1 MPVPNGDAVKIL
13 MVSLDFPPTVGG
25 ISAHVYELSRALRDL
40 GQRVCV
46 ISRQLPSQTDAFVKR
61 ESMDIY
67 RLRLRWAAPLYGGQ
81 INRFIH
87 KKLPEIQPDI
97 IHVHGMAPLEG
108 YNITGVPLVYTNHT
122 SGYLQRIQK
131 GGFRRMAL
139 LRRLF
144 EKPQLF
150 LAPSRELL
158 EVPFPIA
165 AEKAYIP
172 NGVDAKKYHF
182 DGRARSE
189 MRSSLG
195 LSDDHVLG
203 ILTRR
208 LVAKNGV
215 IHLARATRLL
225 NNDRLRLLLIGDGP
239 ESDDV
244 SACLEQY
251 FADRFTMLGAKN
263 HDDIIPYYSAADF
276 SILPSLMEATS
287 ISGLEAMATSLPLVG
302 TRVGGIPDLIEEGK
316 NGFLCNPADDKD
328 LAEKIDTLL
337 AADLKAFGAHS
348 RQMVED
354 NFAWPKIA
362 RRTLAAYETVV

>member
-1 MPVPNGDAVKIL
+1 MKIL

-25 ISAHVYELSRALRDL
+25 ISAHVYELSRALCDL

-46 ISRQLPSQTDAFVKR
+46 ISRQLPSQSDAFVKR

-81 INRFIH
+81 INRFIQ
-87 KKLPEIQPDI
+87 KKLPEIQPDL

-108 YNITGVPLVYTNHT
+108 YSIKGVPLVYTNHT

-131 GGFRRMAL
+131 GGIRRMAL
-139 LRRLF
+139 LRRSF
-144 EKPQLF
+144 EKAQLF

-158 EVPFPIA
+158 EVPFPISA
-165 AEKAYIP
+165 AKEYIP

-182 DGRARSE
+182 DARARSDI
-189 MRSSLG
+189 RSALG
-195 LSDDHVLG
+195 LGDDHVLG

-208 LVAKNGV
+208 LVPKNGV

-225 NNDRLRLLLIGDGP
+225 NDPRLRLLLIGDGT
-239 ESDDV
+239 EYGDV
-244 SACLEQY
+244 STCLEQN
-251 FADRFTMLGAKN
+251 FENRFTMLGAKN

-302 TRVGGIPDLIEEGK
+302 TRVGGIPDLIEDGK
-316 NGFLCNPADDKD
+316 NGFLCNPEDDQD
-328 LAEKIDTLL
+328 LAEKINTLL
-337 AADLKAFGAHS
+337 GVDLKAFGAHS
-348 RQMVED
+348 RNMVEN
-354 NFAWPKIA
+354 NFAWPQIA
-362 RRTLAAYETVV
+362 HRTLKAYETVL

>member
-1 MPVPNGDAVKIL
+1 MKIL

-25 ISAHVYELSRALRDL
+25 IAAHVYELSRAMCDL
-40 GQRVCV
+40 GHRVC
-46 ISRQLPSQTDAFVKR
+46 IITRQLPGQADAFVKR

-87 KKLPEIQPDI
+87 KRLPEIQPDI

-108 YNITGVPLVYTNHT
+108 YSIKGVPLVYTNHT
-122 SGYLQRIQK
+122 SGYLGRIQK
-131 GGFRRMAL
+131 GGIRRMAL

-144 EKPQLF
+144 EKPRLF

-158 EVPFPIA
+158 EVPFPIT

-172 NGVDAKKYHF
+172 NGVDAKKYHL
-182 DGRARSE
+182 DARARSSI
-189 MRSSLG
+189 RSSLG
-195 LSDDHVLG
+195 LRDDHVLG

-208 LVAKNGV
+208 LVPKNGV
-215 IHLARATRLL
+215 IYLARATRFLS
-225 NNDRLRLLLIGDGP
+225 DERLRLLLIGDGP
-239 ESDDV
+239 EFDDV
-244 SACLEQY
+244 AAMLDQHFEN
-251 FADRFTMLGAKN
+251 RFTMLGAKS
-263 HDDIIPYYSAADF
+263 HEEIIPYYSAADF

-302 TRVGGIPDLIEEGK
+302 TRVGGIPDLIDDGS
-316 NGFLCNPADDKD
+316 NGFLCNPVDDED

-337 AADLKAFGAHS
+337 GVDLKAFGAHS
-348 RQMVED
+348 RQMVEND
-354 NFAWPKIA
+354 FAWPQIA
-362 RRTLAAYETVV
+362 RTTLKAYETVL

>member
-1 MPVPNGDAVKIL
+1 MKIL

-25 ISAHVYELSRALRDL
+25 IAAHVYELSRALAEL
-40 GQRVCV
+40 GHRVCV
-46 ISRQLPSQTDAFVKR
+46 ISRQLPSQKDSFVKR
-61 ESMDIY
+61 ESIDIY
-67 RLRLRWAAPLYGGQ
+67 RVRLRWAAPLYGGQ

-108 YNITGVPLVYTNHT
+108 YNIKGIPLAYTNHT

-131 GGFRRMAL
+131 GGIRRMAL

-144 EKPQLF
+144 AKPELF

-158 EVPFPIA
+158 EVPFPITA
-165 AEKAYIP
+165 RKTYIP
-172 NGVDAKKYHF
+172 NGVDSRKYRF
-182 DGRARSE
+182 DAQARSE
-189 MRSSLG
+189 LRSSLKLG
-195 LSDDHVLG
+195 DDHILG

-215 IHLARATRLL
+215 IHLARATRFLSG
-225 NNDRLRLLLIGDGP
+225 DRLRLLLIGDGA
-239 ESDDV
+239 ESDAV
-244 SACLEQY
+244 SATLQQN
-251 FADRFTMLGAKN
+251 FAGRYTMLGAQS
-263 HDDIIPYYSAADF
+263 HDAIIPYYSAADF

-302 TRVGGIPDLIEEGK
+302 TRVGGIPDLIEDGK
-316 NGFLCNPADDKD
+316 NGFLCEPANDED
-328 LAEKIDTLL
+328 LADKIKKLL
-337 AADLKAFGAHS
+337 GIDLKAFGARS

-354 NFAWPKIA
+354 NFAWPQIA
-362 RRTLAAYETVV
+362 RRTLQAYETVL

>member
-1 MPVPNGDAVKIL
+1 

-25 ISAHVYELSRALRDL
+25 IAAHVYELSRAICDL
-40 GQRVCV
+40 GHRVCV
-46 ISRQLPSQTDAFVKR
+46 ITRQLPSQTDAFVKR

-81 INRFIH
+81 INRFIQ

-108 YNITGVPLVYTNHT
+108 YSIKGLPLVYTNHT
-122 SGYLQRIQK
+122 SGYLERVRK

-158 EVPFPIA
+158 EVPFPIT

-172 NGVDAKKYHF
+172 NGVDAKRYHF
-182 DGRARSE
+182 DARARSDL
-189 MRSSLG
+189 RSTLG
-195 LSDDHVLG
+195 LRDEHVLG

-208 LVAKNGV
+208 LVPKNGV
-215 IHLARATRLL
+215 IHLARAARFLS
-225 NNDRLRLLLIGDGP
+225 DERLRLLLIGDGP
-239 ESDDV
+239 EFDDV
-244 SACLEQY
+244 STCLEQH
-251 FADRFTMLGAKN
+251 FENRFTMLGAKN
-263 HDDIIPYYSAADF
+263 HDEIIPYYSAADF

-302 TRVGGIPDLIEEGK
+302 TGVGGIPDLIEEGK
-316 NGFLCNPADDKD
+316 NGFLCNPADDED
-328 LAEKIDTLL
+328 LAEKINTLL
-337 AADLKAFGAHS
+337 DVDLKAFGAHS
-348 RQMVED
+348 RQMVE
-354 NFAWPKIA
+354 NGFVWPQIA
-362 RRTLAAYETVV
+362 GRTLKAYETVV

>member
-1 MPVPNGDAVKIL
+1 MKIL

-25 ISAHVYELSRALRDL
+25 ISAHVYELSRALCDL
-40 GQRVCV
+40 GHRVCV
-46 ISRQLPSQTDAFVKR
+46 VSRQLPSQSDAFVKR

-81 INRFIH
+81 INRFIR

-108 YNITGVPLVYTNHT
+108 YNIKGVPLVYTNHT

-131 GGFRRMAL
+131 GGVRRMAL

-144 EKPQLF
+144 AKPQLF

-158 EVPFPIA
+158 EVPFPIEA
-165 AEKAYIP
+165 AKEYIP
-172 NGVDAKKYHF
+172 NGVDANKYRF
-182 DGRARSE
+182 DAGARSE
-189 MRSSLG
+189 IRAFLG
-195 LSDDHVLG
+195 LGDDHVLG

-208 LVAKNGV
+208 LVPKNGV
-215 IHLARATRLL
+215 IHLARATRFISD
-225 NNDRLRLLLIGDGP
+225 DRLRLLLIGDGT
-239 ESDDV
+239 EYGDV
-244 SACLEQY
+244 STCLEQN
-251 FADRFTMLGAKN
+251 FNDRFTMLGAKK
-263 HDDIIPYYSAADF
+263 HDEIIPYYSAADF

-302 TRVGGIPDLIEEGK
+302 TRVGGIPDLIEDGK
-316 NGFLCNPADDKD
+316 NGFLCDPENDKD
-328 LAEKIDTLL
+328 LADKIDALL
-337 AADLKAFGAHS
+337 GVDLKAFGARS

-354 NFAWPKIA
+354 NFAWARIA
-362 RRTLAAYETVV
+362 HRTLKAYESVL

>member
-1 MPVPNGDAVKIL
+1 

-25 ISAHVYELSRALRDL
+25 IAAHVYELSRALGEL
-40 GQRVCV
+40 GHRVCV

-61 ESMDIY
+61 EFMDIY

-81 INRFIH
+81 INRFIQ
-87 KKLPEIQPDI
+87 KKLPEIRPDL

-108 YNITGVPLVYTNHT
+108 YRIKGMPLVYTNHT

-131 GGFRRMAL
+131 GGIRRMAL

-144 EKPQLF
+144 AKPRLF

-165 AEKAYIP
+165 ARKIYIP
-172 NGVDAKKYHF
+172 NGVDSKKYCF
-182 DGRARSE
+182 DARARSE
-189 MRSSLG
+189 IRSSLG
-195 LSDDHVLG
+195 LGDDHVLG

-215 IHLARATRLL
+215 IHLARATQFLSD
-225 NNDRLRLLLIGDGP
+225 DRLRLLLIGDGP
-239 ESDDV
+239 ESDTV
-244 SACLEQY
+244 SASLEQH
-251 FADRFTMLGAKN
+251 FKGRFTMLGAKN
-263 HDDIIPYYSAADF
+263 HDEIIPYYSAADF
-276 SILPSLMEATS
+276 SVLPSLMEATS

-316 NGFLCNPADDKD
+316 NGFLCASANDED
-328 LAEKIDTLL
+328 LAEKINTLMGV
-337 AADLKAFGAHS
+337 DLKAFGAHS
-348 RQMVED
+348 RQMVEN
-354 NFAWPKIA
+354 NFAWPQIA
-362 RRTLAAYETVV
+362 RATLEAYETVL

>member
-1 MPVPNGDAVKIL
+1 MKIL

-25 ISAHVYELSRALRDL
+25 ISAHVYELSRALCDL

-46 ISRQLPSQTDAFVKR
+46 ISRQLPSQSDAFVKR

-81 INRFIH
+81 INRFIQ
-87 KKLPEIQPDI
+87 KKLPEIQPDL

-108 YNITGVPLVYTNHT
+108 YSIKGVPLVYTNHT

-131 GGFRRMAL
+131 GGIRRMAL
-139 LRRLF
+139 LRRSF
-144 EKPQLF
+144 EKAQLF

-158 EVPFPIA
+158 EVPFPISA
-165 AEKAYIP
+165 AKEYIP

-182 DGRARSE
+182 DARARSDV
-189 MRSSLG
+189 RSALG
-195 LSDDHVLG
+195 LGDDHVLG

-208 LVAKNGV
+208 LVPKNGV

-225 NNDRLRLLLIGDGP
+225 NDPRLRLLLIGDGT
-239 ESDDV
+239 EYGDV
-244 SACLEQY
+244 STCLEQN
-251 FADRFTMLGAKN
+251 FENRFTMLGAKN

-302 TRVGGIPDLIEEGK
+302 TRVGGIPDLIEDGK
-316 NGFLCNPADDKD
+316 NGFLCNPEDDQD
-328 LAEKIDTLL
+328 LAEKINTLL
-337 AADLKAFGAHS
+337 GVDLKAFGAHS
-348 RQMVED
+348 RNMVEN
-354 NFAWPKIA
+354 NFAWPRIA
-362 RRTLAAYETVV
+362 HRTLKAYETVL

>member
-1 MPVPNGDAVKIL
+1 

-25 ISAHVYELSRALRDL
+25 ISAHVYELSRALCDL
-40 GQRVCV
+40 GHRVCV
-46 ISRQLPSQTDAFVKR
+46 VSRQLPSQSDAFVKR

-81 INRFIH
+81 INRFIR

-108 YNITGVPLVYTNHT
+108 YNIKGVPLVYTNHT

-131 GGFRRMAL
+131 GGIRRMAL

-165 AEKAYIP
+165 AAKEYIP
-172 NGVDAKKYHF
+172 NGVDANKYRF
-182 DGRARSE
+182 DAKARADIRA
-189 MRSSLG
+189 SLG
-195 LSDDHVLG
+195 LGDDHVLG

-208 LVAKNGV
+208 LVPKNGV
-215 IHLARATRLL
+215 IHLARATGLL
-225 NNDRLRLLLIGDGP
+225 SDDRLRLLLIGDGT
-239 ESDDV
+239 EFADV
-244 SACLEQY
+244 STCLEEN
-251 FADRFTMLGAKN
+251 FKDRFTMLGAKN
-263 HDDIIPYYSAADF
+263 HDEIIPYYSAADF

-302 TRVGGIPDLIEEGK
+302 TRVGGIPDLIEDGK
-316 NGFLCNPADDKD
+316 NGFLCDPENDED
-328 LAEKIDTLL
+328 LAKTIDALL
-337 AADLKAFGAHS
+337 RVDLKAFGAHS

-354 NFAWPKIA
+354 NFSWPQIA
-362 RRTLAAYETVV
+362 QRTVKAYGTVL

>member
-1 MPVPNGDAVKIL
+1 

-25 ISAHVYELSRALRDL
+25 IAAHVYELSRALRDL
-40 GQRVCV
+40 GHRIC
-46 ISRQLPSQTDAFVKR
+46 IITRQVPSQTDAYAKR

-81 INRFIH
+81 INRFIQ

-108 YNITGVPLVYTNHT
+108 YTIRGAPLVYTNHT
-122 SGYLQRIQK
+122 SGYLERIRK
-131 GGFRRMAL
+131 GGRRRMAL

-144 EKPQLF
+144 AKPRLF

-165 AEKAYIP
+165 AKKVYIP
-172 NGVDAKKYHF
+172 NGVDAKKYRFNAQTRNELRH
-182 DGRARSE
+182 
-189 MRSSLG
+189 SLG
-195 LSDDHVLG
+195 LGDEHVLG

-215 IHLARATRLL
+215 IHLARATQFLS
-225 NNDRLRLLLIGDGP
+225 DERLRLLLIGDGP
-239 ESDDV
+239 EAGSV
-244 SACLEQY
+244 YKTLERN
-251 FADRFTMLGAKN
+251 FADRFTMLGAKH
-263 HDDIIPYYSAADF
+263 HDEIIPYYSAADF

-316 NGFLCNPADDKD
+316 NGFLCEPANEKD
-328 LAEKIDTLL
+328 LAEKIQ
-337 AADLKAFGAHS
+337 AIMAVDLKVFGAHS
-348 RQMVED
+348 RQIVES
-354 NFAWPKIA
+354 NFAWPQIA
-362 RRTLAAYETVV
+362 RKTVAAYETVL